1 MGGLWGEVPQSPL
14 LTSDFSEVI
23 SWRQRRIYLVKSKDF
38 HRWDEGPVPPAP
50 SAAVPPYSYH
60 ITHSIQIGE
69 KKQSETVTGTLSLPV
84 LPLNQSLEWEM
95 VPVPLSLS
103 LFP

>member
-38 HRWDEGPVPPAP
+38 HRWDEGPVPLSQKKMGQGACPH
-50 SAAVPPYSYH
+50 VPFSPC
-60 ITHSIQIGE
+60 SI
-69 KKQSETVTGTLSLPV
+69 
-84 LPLNQSLEWEM
+84 
-95 VPVPLSLS
+95 
-103 LFP
+103 